1 MKYLVK
7 HKAKAAYKYFKSNA
21 KKISKIFSLGEQ
33 FWEIISSP
41 EMEEVFYVIITSP
54 VFEIQLTLW
63 TIKC

>member
-7 HKAKAAYKYFKSNA
+7 HKAKAAYKYLRANA

-41 EMEEVFYVIITSP
+41 EMEEMFYVIMSSP
-54 VFEIQLTLW
+54 VFEI
-63 TIKC
+63 